1 MKKQHGQSLVEMAI
15 ACVVIVP
22 MFLGVMLLG
31 QYMHLREQTQA
42 AARTAAW
49 DATVSPSLVNKVG
62 GLPSQG
68 DEQDRMRA
76 LQFGTAAAKLTNI
89 TATQKLQDPMLT
101 TFAGRDLVLTQNV
114 TLSTYT
120 NSQSPGGMEKALNA
134 YGALTQGLGLGTFP
148 PDGNGLITSEVHVKP
163 EHLTDAAG
171 RALTFMDP
179 LDTMDLD
186 FYGRT
191 VLLADAWNAN
201 GSGEDGSG
209 NPTGTFRS
217 VRTEL
222 RPLVLSNLLGNAVNS
237 GIGSMVRILG
247 KIPLVDN
254 LITPGFDQFQ
264 PGRTAPDVVP
274 SDKLV
279 KYGATQH

>member
-1 MKKQHGQSLVEMAI
+1 MKQQQHGQSLVEMAI

-49 DATVSPSLVNKVG
+49 DATVSPSIVNKAG

-68 DEQDRMRA
+68 DEQDRIRA
-76 LQFGTAAAKLTNI
+76 LQFGTAAAKLSNI
-89 TATQKLQDPMLT
+89 TAATKLQDPMLT

-114 TLSTYT
+114 TLGTYT
-120 NSQSPGGMEKALNA
+120 NTQSPGGMEKALA
-134 YGALTQGLGLGTFP
+134 AIGQLTGFP
-148 PDGNGLITSEVHVKP
+148 PDGSGLITSEVHVRP

-171 RALTFMDP
+171 RALTFLDP

-209 NPTGTFRS
+209 NPTNTFRS
-217 VRTEL
+217 VRSEL
-222 RPLVLSNLLGNAVNS
+222 RPLAPSTLLGGAFNN
-237 GIGSMVRILG
+237 GISSMVRILG
-247 KIPLVDN
+247 KIPLVDQ
-254 LITPGFDQFQ
+254 LITPGFDQFEL
-264 PGRTAPDVVP
+264 GKTAPDVVP